1 MAVNVPVEINLH
13 QQSSYLTLKYENESF
28 DLAAEYL
35 RVYSPSAEVM
45 GHGPGQEKLQIG
57 KENVSIQNIVPVG
70 NYAIQIVYDDGHD
83 TGIYS
88 WEYLYE
94 LGSEYA
100 EKWSTYLLKLKE
112 AGYERVKQ

>member
-1 MAVNVPVEINLH
+1 
-13 QQSSYLTLKYENESF
+13 
-28 DLAAEYL
+28 
-35 RVYSPSAEVM
+35 M
-45 GHGPGQEKLQIG
+45 GLGPGEEKLQIG

-100 EKWSTYLLKLKE
+100 EKWSTYLQKLKE

>member
-1 MAVNVPVEINLH
+1 MATMIPDEINLH
-13 QQSSYLTLKYENESF
+13 QQSAYLTLKYDKQSF
-28 DLAAEYL
+28 DLTAEYL

-45 GHGPGQEKLQIG
+45 GHGPGQEKLQVG

-70 NYAIQIVYDDGHD
+70 NYAIQIIYDDGHD

-88 WEYLYE
+88 FEYLYE
-94 LGSEYA
+94 LSCQYKD
-100 EKWSTYLLKLKE
+100 KWKSYLQRLKE